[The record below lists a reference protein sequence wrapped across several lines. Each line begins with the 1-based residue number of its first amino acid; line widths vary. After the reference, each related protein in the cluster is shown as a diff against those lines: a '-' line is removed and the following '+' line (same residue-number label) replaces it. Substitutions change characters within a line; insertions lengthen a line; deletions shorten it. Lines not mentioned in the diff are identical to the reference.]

1 VTSVVFTVNDEPGAL
16 LSAISHFAEKQIN
29 LKNVISRPLP
39 GEGWEYLFYIE
50 IVGHITDR
58 PITSAIEVM
67 KKNTKFLRV
76 LGSYPT
82 HC

>member
-1 VTSVVFTVNDEPGAL
+1 VMASLD
-16 LSAISHFAEKQIN
+16 
-29 LKNVISRPLP
+29 
-39 GEGWEYLFYIE
+39 
-50 IVGHITDR
+50 
-58 PITSAIEVM
+58 VM